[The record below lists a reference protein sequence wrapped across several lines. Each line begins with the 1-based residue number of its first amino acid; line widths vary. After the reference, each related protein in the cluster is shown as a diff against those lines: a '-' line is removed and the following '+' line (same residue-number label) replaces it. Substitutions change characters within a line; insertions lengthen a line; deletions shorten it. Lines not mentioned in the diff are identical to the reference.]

1 MPSVK
6 LFEQLARF
14 AAERRPFVI
23 ATVVDVSGSSPQS
36 SGARM
41 AVLDDGHFVGT
52 IGGGAIEHQVLDAA
66 RQLLRD
72 PERQTRLM
80 KTHLTHDLGM
90 CCGGSMT
97 VFLEKHLPAER
108 LLLFGAGH
116 VARPLAALAHTV
128 GFEVTVV
135 DERAEWLDEARF
147 PNATRVLRH
156 PADAVGDLHF
166 DERTWACVTTHD
178 HQLDQQLVELLLDKP
193 LAWLGMIGS
202 RRKRERFR
210 MRLEAAGFTAEQI
223 ARMRTPM
230 GVPIGAVTPEE
241 IAVSVVAELIA
252 VRRGAA
258 VAKDETPAKDARKAQ
273 SA

>member
-1 MPSVK
+1 MT
-6 LFEQLARF
+6 LFEQLARL
-14 AAERRPFVI
+14 AADRRSFVL

-36 SGARM
+36 TGARM
-41 AVLDDGHFVGT
+41 AVLDDGSFVGT
-52 IGGGAIEHQVLDAA
+52 IGGGAIERQVLDASRA
-66 RQLLRD
+66 LLRD
-72 PERQTRLM
+72 GEKQTRLL

-108 LLLFGAGH
+108 LVLFGAGH
-116 VARPLAALAHTV
+116 VAKPLAALAHTV

-147 PNATRVLRH
+147 PQATHVLRH
-156 PADAVGDLHF
+156 PADALGELPL
-166 DERTWACVTTHD
+166 DERTWVCVTTHD
-178 HQLDQQLVELLLDKP
+178 HALDQRLIELLLDKP

-210 MRLEAAGFTAEQI
+210 MRLEAAGFSPEAI

-230 GVPIGAVTPEE
+230 GLAIGAVTPEE
-241 IAVSVVAELIA
+241 IAVSIVAELIA
-252 VRRGAA
+252 VRRRAA
-258 VAKDETPAKDARKAQ
+258 LAPTESDKSGGGEVQ